1 MGCGADSMT
10 TRNQEFSIGTAPSDY
25 TFGGILGTREITRF
39 SLSNGFQNHVLRY
52 KYELQLAH
60 YGNLCFG
67 MGSSGWAVVSAG
79 KGWRRKVI
87 LKVLLMTGTLFISV
101 EKKLN
106 ESQSL
111 NFTGFYTPNTRGK
124 ILQIRLR

>member
-1 MGCGADSMT
+1 MG
-10 TRNQEFSIGTAPSDY
+10 
-25 TFGGILGTREITRF
+25 TFA
-39 SLSNGFQNHVLRY
+39 S
-52 KYELQLAH
+52 
-60 YGNLCFG
+60 G
-67 MGSSGWAVVSAG
+67 MGSSGWAFVVSAG

-111 NFTGFYTPNTRGK
+111 NFTGFYTNTRGK